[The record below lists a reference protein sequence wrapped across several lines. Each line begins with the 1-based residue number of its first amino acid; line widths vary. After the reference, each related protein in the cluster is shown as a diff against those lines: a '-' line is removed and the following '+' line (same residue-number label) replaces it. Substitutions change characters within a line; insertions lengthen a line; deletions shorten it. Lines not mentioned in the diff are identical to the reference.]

1 MALIHKTLENTDGNK
16 TKAAVILDITPR
28 TLRNK
33 LNKYKS
39 LRSDFGN
46 GIIPASQADS
56 GLGNESRIVEESFS
70 Q

>member
-39 LRSDFGN
+39 LRSDFES
-46 GIIPASQADS
+46 GIISASQSDG

-70 Q
+70 